1 MGFSTVGSFV
11 VMFFAIL
18 IMISSVFMIYSNVIG
33 GTAAINEQQEQRAK
47 RLATSINI
55 LNVSVTE
62 SLEDDKT
69 TINILNDGQRNF
81 DPQEIDVYL
90 DGEYIA
96 RESENLSKGFKSDNS
111 VNPMHFDPGEIYQV
125 NITKDIDNSTHQIV
139 VTAEFG
145 ITDSTTFS
153 K

>member
-55 LNVSVTE
+55 LNVSVKE

-69 TINILNDGQRNF
+69 TINILNDGRRSF
-81 DPQEIDVYL
+81 DPEEIDVYL